1 MSPLLGYSDLLS
13 SMPAVAAA
21 PRSESRDLEWSVP
34 TLIQSRAA
42 RKPKTA
48 ALRLLQSSDLK
59 RIPWL
64 VHGFSTRPGGT
75 TTTYGGRS
83 LNVGFTRD
91 DPRAT
96 VEHNRKMALLAA
108 GAASKGKPW
117 PLVTVRQVHSDLIHV
132 VRARKSGLKQAPLVG
147 DGVVTD
153 LRRIVLGILTADCFP
168 VLLVDT
174 RKKAVG
180 AFHAGWRGTV
190 KRIVEKGVGIMRL
203 EFGSRPED
211 IHAAIGP
218 GIQNCSF
225 EVGEE
230 VEEAFHTQFEY
241 AAELFH
247 SVQESDA
254 VRERYPML
262 FMNQRAPGHG
272 DPCIKLHLDLRE
284 ANRRQLL
291 AAGVPEE
298 NITALKDCTVCQP
311 RKFFSH
317 RAERGKTGRML
328 ALIGIQ

>member
-1 MSPLLGYSDLLS
+1 
-13 SMPAVAAA
+13 
-21 PRSESRDLEWSVP
+21 
-34 TLIQSRAA
+34 
-42 RKPKTA
+42 
-48 ALRLLQSSDLK
+48 
-59 RIPWL
+59 
-64 VHGFSTRPGGT
+64 
-75 TTTYGGRS
+75 
-83 LNVGFTRD
+83 
-91 DPRAT
+91 
-96 VEHNRKMALLAA
+96 MALA
-108 GAASKGKPW
+108 
-117 PLVTVRQVHSDLIHV
+117 V
-132 VRARKSGLKQAPLVG
+132 
-147 DGVVTD
+147 
-153 LRRIVLGILTADCFP
+153 LTADCFP

-174 RKKAVG
+174 KKKAVG

-218 GIQNCSF
+218 GIQQCSF

-230 VEEAFHTQFEY
+230 VEDAFHTQFAY

-247 SVQESDA
+247 HVQESDA

-272 DPCIKLHLDLRE
+272 DPCIKVHLDLRE

-291 AAGVPEE
+291 AAGVPEA

-317 RAERGKTGRML
+317 RAERGKTGRQM
-328 ALIGIQ
+328 ALVGIQ

>member
-1 MSPLLGYSDLLS
+1 
-13 SMPAVAAA
+13 
-21 PRSESRDLEWSVP
+21 VP
-34 TLIQSRAA
+34 TLAKARAVKG
-42 RKPKTA
+42 RKPRSLK
-48 ALRLLQSSDLK
+48 LLQSADLK

-64 VHGFSTRPGGT
+64 VHGFTTRPGGFT
-75 TTTYGGRS
+75 TSYGGRT
-83 LNVGFTRD
+83 LNVGFTKD
-91 DPRAT
+91 DLRAS
-96 VEHNRKMALLAA
+96 VERNRKQALLAA
-108 GAASKGKPW
+108 GAGTKSTPW
-117 PLVTVRQVHSDLIHV
+117 PLIALRQIHSDIIHV
-132 VRARKSGLKQAPLVG
+132 VRSRKPALFKQGRLVG

-153 LRRIVLGILTADCFP
+153 LSRVALGILTADCFP
-168 VLLVDT
+168 VLLVDIK
-174 RKKAVG
+174 KKAVG

-218 GIQNCSF
+218 GIQKCSF

-230 VEEAFHTQFEY
+230 VEDAFHTQFDY

-272 DPCIKLHLDLRE
+272 DPCIKVHLDLRK
-284 ANRRQLL
+284 ANHRQLL
-291 AAGVPEE
+291 TAGVPEA
-298 NITALKDCTVCQP
+298 NITALADCTVCQP

-317 RAERGKTGRML
+317 RAESGKTGRQM

>member
-1 MSPLLGYSDLLS
+1 
-13 SMPAVAAA
+13 
-21 PRSESRDLEWSVP
+21 
-34 TLIQSRAA
+34 
-42 RKPKTA
+42 
-48 ALRLLQSSDLK
+48 
-59 RIPWL
+59 
-64 VHGFSTRPGGT
+64 
-75 TTTYGGRS
+75 
-83 LNVGFTRD
+83 
-91 DPRAT
+91 
-96 VEHNRKMALLAA
+96 VERNRKQVLLAA
-108 GAASKGKPW
+108 GATTKAAPW
-117 PLVTVRQVHSDLIHV
+117 PLVTLRQVHSDVIHV
-132 VRARKSGLKQAPLVG
+132 IRSRKAALRKQSPLVG

-153 LRRIVLGILTADCFP
+153 LPRLALGILTADCFP

-174 RKKAVG
+174 KKKAVG

-218 GIQNCSF
+218 GIQKCSL

-230 VEEAFHTQFEY
+230 VENAFQTQFDY

-247 SVQESDA
+247 DVQESDA

-272 DPCIKLHLDLRE
+272 DPCLKLHLDLRE

-291 AAGVPEE
+291 AAGVPEA
-298 NITALKDCTVCQP
+298 NITALKACTVCQP

-317 RAERGKTGRML
+317 RAERGKTGRQM